1 MGLRDGIDALRSSAS
16 QVAPSLGSDCYILL
30 IHVFSFPHL
39 SVSLMV
45 SPYLHKIPQIPPF
58 IFFSVL
64 TACGYY
70 ILHIWGIG
78 RTHFMLSVGWRIT
91 YYGTCI
97 GGFLWLSLNIN
108 INPFRA
114 ITTIRYTGVFLC
126 LKEK

>member
-58 IFFSVL
+58 IFFFGAYCVRL
-64 TACGYY
+64 LHFAYLGYWKDTFHALGWVENH
-70 ILHIWGIG
+70 ILWDMH
-78 RTHFMLSVGWRIT
+78 RRIPLA
-91 YYGTCI
+91 
-97 GGFLWLSLNIN
+97 F
-108 INPFRA
+108 P
-114 ITTIRYTGVFLC
+114 
-126 LKEK
+126 